1 MNQINQQ
8 IEDCIAELENYSP
21 SLAKLSNIQYAL
33 LKQTKERTTDFED
46 FLNNLK
52 GSVAI
57 FKKG

>member
-1 MNQINQQ
+1 MNQIHQQ

-21 SLAKLSNIQYAL
+21 SLAELSHIQYAL
-33 LKQTKERTTDFED
+33 LKQTKAKTTDFED
-46 FLNNLK
+46 FLNDVK